1 MVMTPTDEPMKAQ
14 MQTND
19 LTLPDIEQL
28 LKATENKAPVK
39 GHKVYAKYAGVGS
52 QYSLSTD

>member
-39 GHKVYAKYAGVGS
+39 GQK
-52 QYSLSTD
+52 STQSTQELDHSTR

>member
-1 MVMTPTDEPMKAQ
+1 MTPTDEPMKAQ